1 VEGNEF
7 KTQRMSTRKK
17 SPPVQIPLEQLVLL
31 QQQYHHRQQEQE
43 QEQQGKRRSHPRDQD
58 EDEDEIEAEPDE
70 SSAVECSAKDCP
82 INGTVALHSQHQ
94 LPEMEAHFKKLFV
107 SLSQRE
113 REFQEEE
120 EYPKKE
126 LDLDRSCK
134 FHQKILREARQRN
147 TELMATYRSCFD
159 DLDDEDERFEP
170 TRRLYLKL
178 IGELDQ
184 ANKKMDDIELE
195 LMKKSSISPSLLST
209 R

>member
-1 VEGNEF
+1 LCFSNNSIIRNN
-7 KTQRMSTRKK
+7 KNRNKNNK
-17 SPPVQIPLEQLVLL
+17 
-31 QQQYHHRQQEQE
+31 
-43 QEQQGKRRSHPRDQD
+43 GKD

-70 SSAVECSAKDCP
+70 SSAAECSAKDCP
-82 INGTVALHSQHQ
+82 INGTVAPHSQHQ
-94 LPEMEAHFKKLFV
+94 LSELEAYFKKLYV

-113 REFQEEE
+113 VQEEE
-120 EYPKKE
+120 SPKKE
-126 LDLDRSCK
+126 LDLYRSCK

-184 ANKKMDDIELE
+184 ANKKMDGIELE
-195 LMKKSSISPSLLST
+195 LMKKSSISPALPLVSPD
-209 R
+209 RHA